1 MWLFAVLGL
10 ALIVGIGLVLIGRE
24 TARLAA
30 SPRPAVFDM
39 TEAVEFIADRL
50 PADTQARISHDDVR
64 WILLADAELLE
75 EATGGTGAI
84 GEQIAHLRSEA
95 TDLVRE
101 LARIVHDEPPEVVER
116 EGLLKAVD
124 AACRSAER
132 PGLRVGFH
140 VSGRPRETGRH
151 VAELLYRAVLEGTA
165 NVARHAAANH
175 CLVRLAFSASHVTL
189 QVSDNG
195 HGAIQERALPGGSGL
210 GLASLQQAARRLHGE
225 AYLQS
230 RAGAGAR
237 LVVKLP
243 LPDGPRPL
251 ASGGRKKRGRG

>member
-1 MWLFAVLGL
+1 MDDTGHRGPPEPLDQSPSPPAAPHADKPYRERRRLDQLRSAIHDRLGPGL
-10 ALIVGIGLVLIGRE
+10 ANLQL
-24 TARLAA
+24 RL
-30 SPRPAVFDM
+30 
-39 TEAVEFIADRL
+39 
-50 PADTQARISHDDVR
+50 
-64 WILLADAELLE
+64 ELLE

-165 NVARHAAANH
+165 NVARHAAANR